1 MLGGEEFGRAGEFG
15 PEGLGFPL
23 EAVGIVCP
31 ALHDRSLATLFE
43 FHNLELETD
52 GVVFQTGIDHRYART
67 PAGER
72 GNVSLRSRSSGYG
85 G

>member
-1 MLGGEEFGRAGEFG
+1 LLGGEEFGRAGEFG

-67 PAGER
+67 PAVTPR
-72 GNVSLRSRSSGYG
+72 NRPSGSYG
-85 G
+85 